1 MGKIDFPMEKKDCH
15 ETNEKG
21 HFAHIVSGIW
31 LNLETILRL
40 QTFVCSSH
48 EYNSRKLFNKVSNT

>member
-31 LNLETILRL
+31 LNLETILRIEPL
-40 QTFVCSSH
+40 FVVLTSTTPQ
-48 EYNSRKLFNKVSNT
+48 LFNKISDT